1 MHLLNQYQYNTN
13 ANLQTKKLNHTIK
26 HLTKNIIFDFILFYK
41 HTAVVPFIPIRALAN
56 TSQTPHK
63 PLANPSRTPRE
74 PLTNPSRTPREPLAN
89 PSRTPRN
96 TNPSRTPHEPLANPS
111 QTPHKPLTNPSRTPH
126 EGFIKH
132 NPGLSESK
140 KKEHRSVLLNHRYSY
155 LRLSRRLFL
164 LLPLRHQNKHRSYQ
178 YEHLQIYDVLLNPIC
193 FHQQ

>member
-56 TSQTPHK
+56 TSQPPHK

-74 PLTNPSRTPREPLAN
+74 PLTNPSRTPHEPLTN
-89 PSRTPRN
+89 PSRTPREPL
-96 TNPSRTPHEPLANPS
+96 TNPSQTPHEPLA
-111 QTPHKPLTNPSRTPH
+111 NPSRTPH

-140 KKEHRSVLLNHRYSY
+140 RKRTPQCS
-155 LRLSRRLFL
+155 
-164 LLPLRHQNKHRSYQ
+164 
-178 YEHLQIYDVLLNPIC
+178 
-193 FHQQ
+193 